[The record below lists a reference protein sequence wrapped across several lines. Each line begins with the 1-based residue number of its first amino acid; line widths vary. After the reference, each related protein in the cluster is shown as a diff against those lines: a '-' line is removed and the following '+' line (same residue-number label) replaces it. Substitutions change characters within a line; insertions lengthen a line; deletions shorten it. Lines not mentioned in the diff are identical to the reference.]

1 MSQLNEAIKF
11 VKMTE
16 SDVPRVA
23 AMVAETFEKAVL
35 DALGEE
41 KAAMQREAFG
51 DDALAAMVFGEG
63 MDAYIVEIDGVESGI
78 AAVKGNPTEQFYS
91 LELFSI
97 SQKHHSRGI
106 GLRVWNE
113 LEKLYPDAKTWETT
127 TPTFA
132 LKNVNFYVNKCKF
145 HIVELLDM
153 DKIAKETGEEN
164 PYAGA
169 EDFRFNFRFQK
180 MMM

>member
-1 MSQLNEAIKF
+1 MNQANETIKF

-16 SDVPRVA
+16 GDVPKVA
-23 AMVAETFEKAVL
+23 AMVADTFEKAVL
-35 DALGEE
+35 DTLGEE

-51 DDALAAMVFGEG
+51 EEALAEMVFGEG
-63 MDAYIVEIDGVESGI
+63 MDAYIIEIDGAESGI
-78 AAVKGNPTEQFYS
+78 AAVKGNPAEQFYS

-97 SQKHHSRGI
+97 SQNHHSRGI
-106 GLRVWNE
+106 GLRVWIE

-153 DKIAKETGEEN
+153 DKIAEAAGEEN

-180 MMM
+180 VMK